1 MLMEGRADGGRTDVL
16 FIDQRPC
23 NFDVNGKPG
32 PAGAGRH
39 CALSA
44 RSRTCDVNGGDGCIE
59 TIDLIEMKK
68 NTPDGLS

>member
-32 PAGAGRH
+32 PAHESPLRG
-39 CALSA
+39 
-44 RSRTCDVNGGDGCIE
+44 
-59 TIDLIEMKK
+59 
-68 NTPDGLS
+68 